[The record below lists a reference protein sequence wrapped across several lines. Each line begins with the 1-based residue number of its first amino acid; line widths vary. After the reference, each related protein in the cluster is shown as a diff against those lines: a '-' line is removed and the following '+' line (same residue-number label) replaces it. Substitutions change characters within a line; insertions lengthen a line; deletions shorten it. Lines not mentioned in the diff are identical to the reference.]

1 MIPGLFDEPTQRA
14 LRSALG
20 GLQQRQQAIA
30 DNIANVD
37 TPNYRAKAVTFEE
50 ALQAELAGR
59 PTSSPRLVRLGL
71 DATDARHIAVE
82 PVVGGAVAAR
92 PVTFETPDGTL
103 RNDGNTVDVDREMS
117 KLAETTILYNAI
129 GQMTASK
136 LGLLRSA
143 INEGRR

>member
-1 MIPGLFDEPTQRA
+1 MIPGLFNDPTQKAMRTA
-14 LRSALG
+14 LT

-30 DNIANVD
+30 NNIANVD
-37 TPNYRAKAVTFEE
+37 TPNYKAKAVAFEE
-50 ALQAELAGR
+50 ALQAELAGE
-59 PTSSPRLVRLGL
+59 PKGPPKLARLGL
-71 DATDARHIAVE
+71 DATDPRHIPLK
-82 PVVGGAVAAR
+82 PVVQGAVDAR
-92 PVTFETPDGTL
+92 PVTYDTPDGTL

>member
-1 MIPGLFDEPTQRA
+1 VIPGLFNDPTQRT
-14 LRSALG
+14 LRTSLS

-30 DNIANVD
+30 NNIANVD
-37 TPNYRAKAVTFEE
+37 TPNYKAKGVAFEE
-50 ALQAELAGR
+50 ALQAELAG
-59 PTSSPRLVRLGL
+59 PAKSPPRLARLGL
-71 DATDARHIAVE
+71 DATDARHIPVK
-82 PVVGGAVAAR
+82 PVVRGAVDAR

-117 KLAETTILYNAI
+117 KLAETTILYNAM

-136 LGLLRSA
+136 LGLLRTA